1 MSMTRTLLDITTLVH
16 VLNMCADVSRV
27 PAITGTETPELN
39 NALSMMPIVADNVV
53 TETVEVV
60 IEEI

>member
-1 MSMTRTLLDITTLVH
+1 MTRTLLDITTLVH

-39 NALSMMPIVADNVV
+39 NAWSMMPIEAHNVGKES
-53 TETVEVV
+53 TTN
-60 IEEI
+60 

>member
-16 VLNMCADVSRV
+16 VLNMCADVSHV

-39 NALSMMPIVADNVV
+39 NAWSMMPIEAHNVGKES
-53 TETVEVV
+53 TTN
-60 IEEI
+60 